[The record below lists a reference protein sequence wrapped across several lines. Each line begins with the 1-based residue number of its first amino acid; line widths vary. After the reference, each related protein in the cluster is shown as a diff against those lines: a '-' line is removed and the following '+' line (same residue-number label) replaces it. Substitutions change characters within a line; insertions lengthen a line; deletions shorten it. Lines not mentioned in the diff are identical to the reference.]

1 MKIKIVLT
9 GKNWFGQ
16 GSANI
21 ELEADTIEDMEKL
34 FELSEKVNFKVKM

>member
-1 MKIKIVLT
+1 MKVKIVMY

-21 ELEADTIEDMEKL
+21 ELEADTKEDMEKL
-34 FELSEKVNFKVKM
+34 FDLVEKINLKVKM